1 MKKDFLTLFS
11 LERDELLWILQRAE
25 ELKEYMLQG
34 RMVRTLEGKT
44 LVMIF
49 EKASTRT
56 RLSFEIGIYQLGG
69 YAVFLSKQDSQLG
82 RGESVEDTVRV
93 ISRYADAIMV
103 RTFSQSIVERMAK
116 ASTIPV
122 INGLTDSYHPVQ
134 ILADVFTMKEKLGKI
149 EEIKVAYVGDGNN
162 VAHSLINGA
171 AVFGYRLAVATPPGF
186 EPDEGIVK
194 EAIEKGGEI
203 EVLNDPVAAVKDAR
217 VVYTD
222 VWVSMGQEDSREEKL
237 KAFSGFQVN
246 RELLSHASDGVMV
259 LHCLPAHKGEE
270 ITEDVFEEHADEI
283 FTQAENRLHV
293 QKALM
298 EYLILEEGKG

>member
-1 MKKDFLTLFS
+1 MKKDFLTLYS
-11 LERDELLWILQRAE
+11 LDKEELMWILRRAGELKRDLRAGRRAE
-25 ELKEYMLQG
+25 TLKG
-34 RMVRTLEGKT
+34 RT

-56 RLSFEIGIYQLGG
+56 RLSFEVGMYQLGG
-69 YAVFLSKQDSQLG
+69 NAVFLSKQDSQLG

-103 RTFSQSIVERMAK
+103 RTFSQEVVERMAQY
-116 ASTIPV
+116 ATIPV
-122 INGLTDSYHPVQ
+122 INGLTDSFHPVQ
-134 ILADVFTMKEKLGKI
+134 ILSDVFTMIEKFSKI

-171 AVFGYRLAVATPPGF
+171 AVFGYELRVATPTGY
-186 EPDEGIVK
+186 EPE
-194 EAIEKGGEI
+194 EAIVREAVERGGKVTI
-203 EVLNDPVAAVKDAR
+203 GNDPFAAVEGVN

-222 VWVSMGQEDSREEKL
+222 VWVSMGQEGERDTKIA
-237 KAFSGFQVN
+237 AFSSFQVN
-246 RELLSHASDGVMV
+246 GDLLSHAADDVMV

-270 ITEDVFEEHADEI
+270 ISEEVFEEHADEI

-293 QKALM
+293 QKALL
-298 EYLILEEGKG
+298 EYLIAGKK

>member
-298 EYLILEEGKG
+298 EYLIFEEGKG